1 MSLLSTPAYLDNI
14 AFNDKNNEHYR
25 VRSTNGMNVVSAR
38 NCVSTSHFAAATC
51 HYCTITV
58 CLLSLC
64 RAQASHSR
72 KISLFLKKKD
82 IFFLLS
88 EFIEES
94 IIWTIISDTPC
105 KKRKLNFF
113 LSYLLSILHE
123 TFLFRASFNFRNVN
137 LVRTSTLYIWILLYS
152 LTTDWT
158 LSVLCVDGHAW
169 RSLYPVWYVST
180 FILLIILH
188 Y

>member
-1 MSLLSTPAYLDNI
+1 MNI
-14 AFNDKNNEHYR
+14 A
-25 VRSTNGMNVVSAR
+25 SAR

-64 RAQASHSR
+64 RAQASPVWRPLSIVLKFLQREKKLYISSFTKTRWKIDRVDDYTGLYIMWDKNCFLVSPVNFARSILSR
-72 KISLFLKKKD
+72 AS
-82 IFFLLS
+82 
-88 EFIEES
+88 
-94 IIWTIISDTPC
+94 
-105 KKRKLNFF
+105 LNFQKTR
-113 LSYLLSILHE
+113 ILCAHQH
-123 TFLFRASFNFRNVN
+123 F
-137 LVRTSTLYIWILLYS
+137 YIWILLYS

>member
-1 MSLLSTPAYLDNI
+1 
-14 AFNDKNNEHYR
+14 
-25 VRSTNGMNVVSAR
+25 MNVASVR

-64 RAQASHSR
+64 RAQASQSDNHSQNFAKGKGEKPR
-72 KISLFLKKKD
+72 AFFPARFSTGTRWKVDRTDRVVRCVKTFFFPFLIVSPVDFAQSISRAN
-82 IFFLLS
+82 
-88 EFIEES
+88 
-94 IIWTIISDTPC
+94 SD
-105 KKRKLNFF
+105 
-113 LSYLLSILHE
+113 
-123 TFLFRASFNFRNVN
+123 FRNAN
-137 LVRTSTLYIWILLYS
+137 LVRASTLYIWILLYS

>member
-1 MSLLSTPAYLDNI
+1 
-14 AFNDKNNEHYR
+14 
-25 VRSTNGMNVVSAR
+25 MNVASAR

-64 RAQASHSR
+64 RAQASQSGNHSLDR
-72 KISLFLKKKD
+72 AQFLQKKKGKTH
-82 IFFLLS
+82 FFCHQNSLKNLS
-88 EFIEES
+88 CGRLYRIHRV
-94 IIWTIISDTPC
+94 
-105 KKRKLNFF
+105 KKILNFF
-113 LSYLLSILHE
+113 LSLSSVDFARSTSLSRA
-123 TFLFRASFNFRNVN
+123 LRASINFRNAN